1 MNLGDFVC
9 LNFSFWWIQLAT
21 QEGKGYLGKKK
32 KKKKDKV
39 KDKILN
45 S

>member
-9 LNFSFWWIQLAT
+9 LNFSFRWIQLDT

-32 KKKKDKV
+32 EKKKRQGKG
-39 KDKILN
+39 
-45 S
+45 